1 MKPITECKK
10 RVTKLVK
17 SHGFKKI
24 TLAECN
30 SSTEK
35 SYYQFNGELYIII
48 DNELSFG
55 FGEDKLMGCSSHI
68 CCGGTDCG
76 MSFDLAMIQLEDY
89 LAGKTTKKEIMEY
102 IN

>member
-10 RVTKLVK
+10 RVTELVK

-24 TLAECN
+24 TLAEHN
-30 SSTEK
+30 ASTTK
-35 SYYQFNGELYIII
+35 SYYLYNGELYIII
-48 DNELSFG
+48 DNDLLFS
-55 FGEDKLMGCSSHI
+55 FGEDKLMGCTSHI

-76 MSFDLAMIQLEDY
+76 MDYDLSEIKLKDY

>member
-10 RVTKLVK
+10 QVTKLVK

-24 TLAECN
+24 TLAEDDA
-30 SSTEK
+30 STEK
-35 SYYQFNGELYIII
+35 SYYLYNGELYIII
-48 DNELSFG
+48 DNDLSFS

-76 MSFDLAMIQLEDY
+76 MDFDLAMIQLEDY
-89 LAGKTTKKEIMEY
+89 LAGKTTKKEIEEY

>member
-10 RVTKLVK
+10 QVTKLVK

-24 TLAECN
+24 TLAEHN
-30 SSTEK
+30 LSTEK